1 MTRDG
6 ARTADLRL
14 FGVDF
19 TSAPRPRKPIVVVE
33 GRLDDKAL
41 ALMAVEWFTAWPAF
55 EAFLERPGPWIAA
68 FDLPLGLP
76 HGVREALSWP
86 HDWRQLM
93 QQLAAMPRAEYTAAL
108 DRLRQARP
116 MGARYIHRRCDHAAG
131 SSSPMKLVNP
141 PVGLMLFE
149 GAPRMARAGL
159 SVLPCAPSAD
169 TRVAVEGYPGFV
181 ARALGV
187 GSYKH
192 DARAGQTPA
201 RRQER
206 VRLVAS
212 LDEWVREQTGRR
224 LRWTESLRSASVDD
238 ATGDT
243 LDAVV
248 LAAQAAL
255 AAHRIALGEAIAPP
269 DGDPAE
275 GWIVGVEWSQER
287 TPSSGQNGSRPDPS
301 HRS

>member
-1 MTRDG
+1 MTREG
-6 ARTADLRL
+6 TRTADLRL

-19 TSAPRPRKPIVVVE
+19 TSAPRTRKPIVVVE
-33 GRLDDKAL
+33 GRLGDKTL
-41 ALMAVEWFTAWPAF
+41 ALMAVERLTAWPAF
-55 EAFLERPGPWIAA
+55 EAFLERPGPWLAA

-76 HGVREALSWP
+76 RGVREALDWP

-93 QQLAAMPRAEYTAAL
+93 RRLADLPRAEYVAAL
-108 DRLRQARP
+108 DRLREARP
-116 MGARYIHRRCDHAAG
+116 KGARYIHRRCDPPAG

-149 GAPRMARAGL
+149 GATRIARAGL

-169 TRVAVEGYPGFV
+169 SRVAVEGYPGHV

-192 DARAGQTPA
+192 DARAGQTPE
-201 RRQER
+201 RHRER
-206 VRLVAS
+206 VRLIAA
-212 LDEWVREQTGRR
+212 LDDWVREQTGRH
-224 LRWTESLRSASVDD
+224 LRWTEPLRAECADD

-248 LAAQAAL
+248 LTAQAAL
-255 AAHRIALGEAIAPP
+255 AAHRIALGEAIAPL
-269 DGDPAE
+269 DGDSAE
-275 GWIVGVEWSQER
+275 GWIVGVAWA
-287 TPSSGQNGSRPDPS
+287 PLNPA
-301 HRS
+301 

>member
-6 ARTADLRL
+6 TRTAGLRL

-19 TSAPRPRKPIVVVE
+19 TSAPRPRKPIVAVE
-33 GRLDDKAL
+33 GRLDDKTL
-41 ALMAVEWFTAWPAF
+41 ALMAVERLTAWPAF

-76 HGVREALSWP
+76 HGVREALGWP
-86 HDWRQLM
+86 HDWRPLM
-93 QQLAAMPRAEYTAAL
+93 RLLAEMPRADYVAAL
-108 DRLRQARP
+108 DRLREARP
-116 MGARYIHRRCDHAAG
+116 MGARYIHRRCDQAAG

-149 GAPRMARAGL
+149 GATRIARAGL
-159 SVLPCAPSAD
+159 SVLPCAPSVD
-169 TRVAVEGYPGFV
+169 SRVAVEGYPGFV

-206 VRLVAS
+206 IRLVAA
-212 LDEWVREQTGRR
+212 LDGWVRENTGRY
-224 LRWTESLRSASVDD
+224 LRWTERLRTACVDD

-248 LAAQAAL
+248 LTAQAAL
-255 AAHRIALGEAIAPP
+255 AAHRIALGEAMAPLE
-269 DGDPAE
+269 GDSAE
-275 GWIVGVEWSQER
+275 GWIVGVPW
-287 TPSSGQNGSRPDPS
+287 P
-301 HRS
+301 H

>member
-1 MTRDG
+1 MIRRSG
-6 ARTADLRL
+6 ARTAGLRL

-19 TSAPRPRKPIVVVE
+19 TSAPRTRKPIVVVE
-33 GRLDDKAL
+33 GRLDDETL
-41 ALMAVEWFTAWPAF
+41 ELVAVERLTAWPAF
-55 EAFLERPGPWIAA
+55 EAFLELPGPWIAA

-76 HGVREALSWP
+76 HGVREALGWP

-93 QQLAAMPRAEYTAAL
+93 RQLAALPRADYVSAL
-108 DRLRQARP
+108 DRLRETRP
-116 MGARYIHRRCDHAAG
+116 MGARYIHRRCDYAAG

-149 GAPRMARAGL
+149 GATRIARAGL

-169 TRVAVEGYPGFV
+169 PRIAVEGYPGFV

-201 RRQER
+201 RRLER
-206 VRLVAS
+206 VRLAAA
-212 LDEWVREQTGRR
+212 LDGWVRERTGRH
-224 LRWTESLRSASVDD
+224 LRWSEPLRTACVED

-248 LAAQAAL
+248 LTAQAAL
-255 AAHRIALGEAIAPP
+255 AAHQTTSGEALAPP
-269 DGDPAE
+269 ESDPAE
-275 GWIVGVEWSQER
+275 GWIVGVAWPPLSR
-287 TPSSGQNGSRPDPS
+287 T
-301 HRS
+301 